1 MESGSYHVLVCY
13 LHNSVAS
20 GLTLVQY
27 IFTVYINYCV
37 SLQVDY
43 LCTFYNKLLLL
54 LLLRYIFVFIHN
66 QVFNNSA

>member
-1 MESGSYHVLVCY
+1 MLILNVRMESGSYHVLVCY

-27 IFTVYINYCV
+27 TFTVYINYCV
-37 SLQVDY
+37 SLQVDLPLY
-43 LCTFYNKLLLL
+43 I
-54 LLLRYIFVFIHN
+54 LRYIFVFIHN